1 MHQVEAHG
9 DQGHAQHQVHGTQYE
24 AQFDDGSGAGAI
36 TGTRTSTSIGAC
48 TDTGAGASDAVAR
61 HEVAES
67 NGAQRYEA
75 EVGPV
80 EKLPGLPF
88 GEQYGASGYVP

>member
-1 MHQVEAHG
+1 MHEVETHG
-9 DQGHAQHQVHGTQYE
+9 DQGHAQHQIHGTQYE
-24 AQFDDGSGAGAI
+24 AQLDDGAGASAV
-36 TGTRTSTSIGAC
+36 TGTRANTSIGAC

-61 HEVAES
+61 HEVAEP